1 MQAAELVSER
11 GRVVMISQ
19 VHGEAMPPIDDPIM
33 QKGASLIGTYV
44 NSKPYKL
51 RRADLLIEG
60 AWPPVMGKKLN
71 RYVNSDCWTSDEDIQ
86 VFLNLIKYG
95 KLDIT
100 PLISHE
106 FSYKQI
112 PEAYAD
118 YVFPHVNPD
127 RTGGLICWEE

>member
-51 RRADLLIEG
+51 RRSR
-60 AWPPVMGKKLN
+60 PV
-71 RYVNSDCWTSDEDIQ
+71 
-86 VFLNLIKYG
+86 
-95 KLDIT
+95 
-100 PLISHE
+100 
-106 FSYKQI
+106 
-112 PEAYAD
+112 
-118 YVFPHVNPD
+118 D
-127 RTGGLICWEE
+127 RGRLAAGNGQKTESLCEL

>member
-1 MQAAELVSER
+1 MQAADLVSER

-86 VFLNLIKYG
+86 VFLNLI
-95 KLDIT
+95 
-100 PLISHE
+100 
-106 FSYKQI
+106 
-112 PEAYAD
+112 
-118 YVFPHVNPD
+118 
-127 RTGGLICWEE
+127 